1 MRDSSSK
8 IRITWSKVEGVL
20 ALAHAGAFLH
30 CMSSHSRCVLLHRCC
45 SYYTVGCL
53 LAPAHPKFNILLQM
67 QTVVADVCGSGREYK
82 LTLHVGDKKRM
93 GSGGVERAIIL
104 LQNFLSMELTPP
116 TAH

>member
-1 MRDSSSK
+1 MQ
-8 IRITWSKVEGVL
+8 
-20 ALAHAGAFLH
+20 AHSCTACLH
-30 CMSSHSRCVLLHRCC
+30 TRAVCC
-45 SYYTVGCL
+45 YTGGCL

-67 QTVVADVCGSGREYK
+67 QTVMADVCGSGREYK

-104 LQNFLSMELTPP
+104 LQKFLSIELTPP